1 MLLPS
6 IALLQFM
13 YIHTSFNQTLKD
25 LWLANFILTDNHV
38 ECEELECGIYRQHV
52 ATAMGTSLSVVYA
65 VIFMILLETPIVED
79 PRLRQFSKL

>member
-1 MLLPS
+1 MD
-6 IALLQFM
+6 
-13 YIHTSFNQTLKD
+13 IHTSFDQTLKD